1 MNEASELL
9 IFTDLD
15 GTLLDHYSYSFEPAR
30 PLIDFLNS
38 ASIPWILNTSKT
50 LAELSEL
57 RIALNNSH
65 PMIVENGGGIAIPAD
80 HPMANQVIASQPRS
94 GQPTTALGNDAAKA
108 GFHLITLGATR
119 TAILD
124 ALAPLR
130 HQFSFRGFNELT
142 TEQLSESTG
151 LSIAQARQ
159 AMDRQ
164 FSEPLIWQDSEAK
177 LALFT
182 ANLHQHGLS
191 LLRGGR
197 FIHVIG
203 NSDKGKAMA
212 WLSTHW
218 PQSNRFITT
227 VALGDGEND
236 IAMLLQADIPIV
248 VRSPVHEPPLV
259 QHHRPILLTHLTG
272 PAGWTEALIG
282 LLNEFGYTL
291 PKDASSADVN
301 STATSSEGGNQT

>member
-1 MNEASELL
+1 MSEASELL

-30 PLIDFLNS
+30 PVIDFLNS
-38 ASIPWILNTSKT
+38 AGIPWILNTSKT

-57 RIALNNSH
+57 SVALNNSH
-65 PMIVENGGGIAIPAD
+65 PMILENGGGIAIPRD
-80 HPMANQVIASQPRS
+80 HPITNQAIAVL
-94 GQPTTALGNDAAKA
+94 ANDATKT

-130 HQFSFRGFNELT
+130 DQFSFRGFSDMSAE
-142 TEQLSESTG
+142 ELSESTG
-151 LSIAQARQ
+151 LTVAQAKQ

-164 FSEPLIWQDSEAK
+164 FSEPLVWQDSEAN
-177 LALFT
+177 LAVFAAQL
-182 ANLHQHGLS
+182 NQRSLS

-203 NSDKGKAMA
+203 DSDKGKAMA
-212 WLSTHW
+212 WLSSHW
-218 PQSNRFITT
+218 PQSNRLLTT

-236 IAMLLQADIPIV
+236 IAMLLQADFPII

-259 QHHRPILLTHLTG
+259 KHHRPVLLTHLTG
-272 PAGWTEALIG
+272 PAGWAEALVG
-282 LLNEFGYTL
+282 VLNKFGYTL
-291 PKDASSADVN
+291 PKDASSADVS
-301 STATSSEGGNQT
+301 STDTTPTDISSNKGNQP